1 MLIRDHYTTHN
12 FFVFDGKSSMD
23 FNLGISGGG
32 TYQKPHR
39 RLERFTVP
47 GRNGTL
53 TISDDTFE
61 DVEITYQCYF
71 ADGFQ
76 TKYQGL
82 MDWLYSKK
90 GMLRLEDTYHPEHFR
105 LAEFVGDVSPETGT
119 LNFSGRFELT
129 FRCDGRLFLKSG
141 ERKYSYTSED
151 YIWTWGDG
159 QAVRIINPT
168 PYRSIP
174 LIYTSEM
181 GNFIINKKKIL
192 RPDTLIVPDHEPGE
206 MIVIDCETGEV
217 FYESDR
223 EKSINDQI
231 SFPDDLPYLEPG
243 ENYIN
248 SYLPRISNL
257 NFTIV
262 PRWFTI

>member
-1 MLIRDHYTTHN
+1 
-12 FFVFDGKSSMD
+12 MD
-23 FNLGISGGG
+23 FDLGISGGG

-71 ADGFQ
+71 ANGFH

-105 LAEFVGDVSPETGT
+105 LAEFVGDVAPETGT
-119 LNFSGRFELT
+119 LNFSGRFELV

-141 ERKYSYTSED
+141 EREYSYTAED
-151 YIWTWGDG
+151 YIHTFSENGYS
-159 QAVRIINPT
+159 VRIINPT
-168 PYRSIP
+168 PYRALP
-174 LIYTSEM
+174 LIYTTDI
-181 GNFIINKKKIL
+181 GNFFINTKKIL
-192 RPDTLIVPDHEPGE
+192 RADTIIAPDHEPFE
-206 MIVIDCETGEV
+206 RVVIDCETGEV

-223 EKSINDQI
+223 NKSINAYI

-243 ENYIN
+243 ENYIKQ
-248 SYLPRISNL
+248 YVTQIGDLP
-257 NFTIV
+257 FDIV
-262 PRWFTI
+262 PRWHTI